1 VNARQGPGYVVQTMA
16 SGTWAT
22 VQALASM
29 PVKIYHVGRA
39 ALGLEKRDVTGP
51 MSVVGAGR
59 VAGELSSAKELSP
72 SDRFFSVV
80 LLIAGLNLFL
90 GMFNLVPLP
99 PLDGGPIATT
109 LYEAARRGVARL
121 RHKPDPGFVD
131 SAKLLPVTY
140 VMAAVILLASIVLIY
155 ADIVAP
161 VSLS

>member
-1 VNARQGPGYVVQTMA
+1 MA

-109 LYEAARRGVARL
+109 LSEAARRGVARL